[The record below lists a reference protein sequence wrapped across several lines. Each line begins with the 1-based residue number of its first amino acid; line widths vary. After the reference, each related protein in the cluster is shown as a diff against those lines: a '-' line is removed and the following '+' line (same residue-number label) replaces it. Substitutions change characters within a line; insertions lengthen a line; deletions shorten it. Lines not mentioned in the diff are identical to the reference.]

1 MKKRLIVA
9 CGSGVATST
18 TIAEKI
24 KNKFEKDGINFPVEA
39 VDYKSIEN
47 ELPGSA
53 IYVYI
58 AKPDEDILSLA
69 DSLKVKV
76 FPGIPF
82 LTGMGEEET
91 YAGIVEA
98 VKELK

>member
-1 MKKRLIVA
+1 MVKRLVVA

-24 KNKFEKDGINFPVEA
+24 KVLFENDGVNCHVEA
-39 VDYKSIEN
+39 VDYKSILN
-47 ELPGSA
+47 ELPSTD

-58 AKPDEDILSLA
+58 AQPDKEVLTEAEKLNVA
-69 DSLKVKV
+69 V

-82 LTGMGEEET
+82 LTGMGLEDV
-91 YAGIVEA
+91 YQQIVSQTI
-98 VKELK
+98 

>member
-1 MKKRLIVA
+1 MVKKLIVA

-24 KNKFEKDGINFPVEA
+24 KTKFENDNIDYPVEA
-39 VDYKSIEN
+39 VDYKSIAS
-47 ELPGSA
+47 ELPGAS

-58 AKPDEDILSLA
+58 AQPDQEVLDQAKKLGV
-69 DSLKVKV
+69 DV

-82 LTGMGEEET
+82 LTGMGMDDNYEK
-91 YAGIVEA
+91 IIEA
-98 VKELK
+98 TKK

>member
-1 MKKRLIVA
+1 MAKKLIVA

-24 KNKFEKDGINFPVEA
+24 KNMFENDNIDYPVEA
-39 VDYKSIEN
+39 VDYKSITS
-47 ELPGSA
+47 ELPGAS

-58 AKPDEDILSLA
+58 AQPDQEVLDQAEELGV
-69 DSLKVKV
+69 DV

-82 LTGMGEEET
+82 LTGMGMDDNYEK
-91 YAGIVEA
+91 IIEA
-98 VKELK
+98 TKK